1 MATALFE
8 PQTASFGDLVLRA
21 RPRRLPEFARWS
33 LAAEDE
39 DTRQGRNHLFI
50 AIGFVAA
57 FMTFMSGLYVVDSTV
72 YAQGPAHTAITAS
85 APVDYD

>member
-57 FMTFMSGLYVVDSTV
+57 FMTFLSGLYVADQAVFPQAD
-72 YAQGPAHTAITAS
+72 APHAAAAS
-85 APVDYD
+85 VDYD